1 MNLYDME
8 VTLQFFSWLTFVQV
22 MFPSGAKVE
31 IERFAWGINVA
42 VYTPRAK
49 VPAKESGLCIFPASG
64 QDHNTYGESLR
75 Y

>member
-1 MNLYDME
+1 
-8 VTLQFFSWLTFVQV
+8 

-31 IERFAWGINVA
+31 IQRSYWGMDVA

-75 Y
+75 YSVQY

>member
-1 MNLYDME
+1 MIWKSHFSF
-8 VTLQFFSWLTFVQV
+8 FFSWLTFVQV

-31 IERFAWGINVA
+31 ILRGSWGMDVT

-49 VPAKESGLCIFPASG
+49 DPGKESGLCIFPPSG
-64 QDHNTYGESLR
+64 LDHNTYGERLR